1 MNENESLITRLN
13 KQNRIMANMLKQN
26 RIEFSD
32 LRNMLGAIAAE
43 QIKLSKHL
51 GLERNS
57 KKSDEILGLET
68 HE

>member
-1 MNENESLITRLN
+1 MTEESQLKELITRLD

-43 QIKLSKHL
+43 QVKLSKQF
-51 GLERNS
+51 S
-57 KKSDEILGLET
+57 K
-68 HE
+68 

>member
-1 MNENESLITRLN
+1 MNENESLITRLD

-32 LRNMLGAIAAE
+32 LRNMLGAIAVE
-43 QIKLSKHL
+43 QIKLSKHF
-51 GLERNS
+51 GLKKTS
-57 KKSDEILGLET
+57 KKSEEILGLET

>member
-1 MNENESLITRLN
+1 MNENESLITRLD

-32 LRNMLGAIAAE
+32 LRNMLGAIAVE
-43 QIKLSKHL
+43 QMKLSKHL
-51 GLERNS
+51 GLE
-57 KKSDEILGLET
+57 T

>member
-32 LRNMLGAIAAE
+32 LRNMLGAIAVE
-43 QIKLSKHL
+43 QMKLSKHL
-51 GLERNS
+51 V
-57 KKSDEILGLET
+57 LET

>member
-1 MNENESLITRLN
+1 MNENESELKELITRLN
-13 KQNRIMANMLKQN
+13 KKNRM
-26 RIEFSD
+26 EFSD